1 MAKERVE
8 VDYMPEDSVKLYLKQ
23 IGRVP
28 LLSADEEMELAK
40 RVKDEN
46 DEEAKRKL
54 MEANLRL
61 VVSIAKKYVGR
72 GMPLLDMIQEGNLG
86 LLTAVEKYDYRLG
99 YKFSTYATWWI
110 RQAISRAIA
119 DKSRTVRL
127 PVHMAEAFN
136 KVRRAE
142 RKLTVELGRE
152 PTEEEVAAET
162 GFSVEKT
169 REILQ
174 VSRETVSLDVPVG
187 EDEETTTLGDLV
199 EDKQILS
206 PVAHMM
212 ESDLRSQMEEL
223 LNRLPGKEGD
233 IIRMRFGF
241 GGEEP
246 KTLQEIGELL
256 GVSRERIRQI
266 EKKAL
271 TRLKNLSKQKNFE
284 EYLIS

>member
-1 MAKERVE
+1 MAKERAE
-8 VDYMPEDSVKLYLKQ
+8 VDYMFEDSVKLYLKQ
-23 IGRVP
+23 IGKVP
-28 LLSADEEMELAK
+28 LLSADEEMELAR

-86 LLTAVEKYDYRLG
+86 LLTAIEKYDYRLG

-110 RQAISRAIA
+110 RQAINRAIA

-142 RKLTVELGRE
+142 RKLMLELGRE
-152 PTEEEVAAET
+152 PTEEEVAVET
-162 GFSVEKT
+162 GFSLEKT

-187 EDEETTTLGDLV
+187 EDEDTTTLGDLV

>member
-1 MAKERVE
+1 MAKERAE
-8 VDYMPEDSVKLYLKQ
+8 VDYMFEDSVKLYLKQ
-23 IGRVP
+23 IGKVP
-28 LLSADEEMELAK
+28 LLSADEEMELAR

-86 LLTAVEKYDYRLG
+86 LLTAIEKYDYRLG

-110 RQAISRAIA
+110 RQAINRAIA

-142 RKLTVELGRE
+142 RKLMLELGRE

-162 GFSVEKT
+162 GFSLEKT

-187 EDEETTTLGDLV
+187 EDEDTTTLGDLV

>member
-1 MAKERVE
+1 MG
-8 VDYMPEDSVKLYLKQ
+8 DHMLGDSVKLYLKQ
-23 IGRVP
+23 IGKVP
-28 LLSADEEMELAK
+28 LLSADEEMELAR

-86 LLTAVEKYDYRLG
+86 LLTAIEKYDYRLG

-142 RKLTVELGRE
+142 RKLMLELGRE

-174 VSRETVSLDVPVG
+174 VSRETVSLDIPVG
-187 EDEETTTLGDLV
+187 EDEDTTTLGDLV

-212 ESDLRSQMEEL
+212 ESDLRSRMEEL
-223 LNRLPGKEGD
+223 LNRLPGKERD

-241 GGEEP
+241 GGEKP

>member
-23 IGRVP
+23 IGKVP

-142 RKLTVELGRE
+142 RNLTVELGRE

-212 ESDLRSQMEEL
+212 ESDLRSQMEKL

>member
-1 MAKERVE
+1 
-8 VDYMPEDSVKLYLKQ
+8 
-23 IGRVP
+23 
-28 LLSADEEMELAK
+28 
-40 RVKDEN
+40 
-46 DEEAKRKL
+46 
-54 MEANLRL
+54 
-61 VVSIAKKYVGR
+61 
-72 GMPLLDMIQEGNLG
+72 MIQEGNLG
-86 LLTAVEKYDYRLG
+86 LLTAIEKYDYRLG

-142 RKLTVELGRE
+142 RKLMLELGRE

-174 VSRETVSLDVPVG
+174 VSRETVSLDIPVG
-187 EDEETTTLGDLV
+187 EDEDTTTLGDLV

-212 ESDLRSQMEEL
+212 ESDLRSRMEEL
-223 LNRLPGKEGD
+223 LNRLPGKERD

-241 GGEEP
+241 GGEKP